1 MNKKQKL
8 AAFTGMSALLV
19 GSAALA
25 VPKKPLNIIY
35 IMSDDHTEQ
44 MISAYDLRFG
54 HTPAIDRIAGEGLR
68 FTRSFVANSISGPS
82 RACMLTGKHSHKNG
96 KVDNQDHFDGSQQ
109 TMPKLMQAAGYQT
122 AMIGKWHL
130 ESLPTGFDYWEILP
144 GQGNYYEPD
153 FITSKGMHRERG
165 YVTDLIT
172 DKSIDWLEQR
182 DKQKPFLMFVH
193 HKTAHRNWM
202 AKLDDLYAYE
212 DKTFPVPANFFDSYA
227 NRPAAAGQEMEI
239 DRHMTFLYDLKVQHP
254 RGEKHPYDG
263 FVNGPDGT
271 FGRMRPDDRRVWD
284 QFYDSISNDLKERNL
299 SGRDLV
305 LWKYQRYI
313 KDYLKTAKSM
323 DDNIARLLDYLE
335 KEGLLDNTLIV
346 YTSDQG
352 FYMGEHG
359 WFDKRFM
366 YEESLRTPLVI
377 RIPDAM
383 AGRRGRVVSQLVQNI
398 DHAATFLDLAGVPVP
413 GDIQGESYADLI
425 RGKKSAG
432 NRKAIYY
439 HYQEY
444 PAEHMVKRHYG
455 IRTERYKLIHF
466 YNDIDHWELYDLK
479 KDPSE
484 MTNLAA
490 NPRYRKLLAK
500 LKVQLHE
507 LQVKYDDPIRFRFPP
522 VAGLH
527 TK

>member
-1 MNKKQKL
+1 MNRSKTL
-8 AAFTGMSALLV
+8 VAFTGVSALLA
-19 GSAALA
+19 GSTSIVAQ
-25 VPKKPLNIIY
+25 KKPLNIVY

-44 MISAYDLRFG
+44 MISAYDNRFG
-54 HTPAIDRIAGEGLR
+54 QTPHIDRIANEGLR

-96 KVDNQDHFDGSQQ
+96 KVDNQDHFDGTQQ
-109 TMPKLMQAAGYQT
+109 TMPKLMQAVGYQT

-153 FITSKGMHRERG
+153 FITKDGTHRESG

-172 DKSIDWLEQR
+172 DKSINWLEKR
-182 DKQKPFLMFVH
+182 DESKPFLMFVH

-212 DKTFPVPANFFDSYA
+212 DETFPVPANFFDAYE

-239 DRHMTFLYDLKVQHP
+239 DRHMTFLYDLKVPHP
-254 RGEKHPYDG
+254 QGKKHPYDG
-263 FVNGPDGT
+263 FVSGANGT
-271 FGRMRPDDRRVWD
+271 FGRMQPDDRRVWD
-284 QFYDSISNDLKERNL
+284 QFYDSISNDLQQQNL
-299 SGRDLV
+299 TGRDLV

-323 DDNIARLLDYLE
+323 DDNIGRLLDYLE
-335 KEGLLDNTLIV
+335 KEGLLENTLIV

-366 YEESLRTPLVI
+366 YEESLRTPLVM
-377 RIPDAM
+377 RIPDSLK
-383 AGRRGRVVSQLVQNI
+383 GRRGRVVSQMVQNI
-398 DHAATFLDLAGVPVP
+398 DHAPTFLELAGAPVP
-413 GDIQGESYADLI
+413 ADIQGESYAGLI
-425 RGKKSAG
+425 RGETKTG

-444 PAEHMVKRHYG
+444 PAEHRVKRHYG

-466 YNDIDHWELYDLK
+466 YNDINHWELYDLK
-479 KDPSE
+479 KDPTE
-484 MTNLAA
+484 MKNLAA
-490 NPRYRKLLAK
+490 DPKYKKTVEKLRK
-500 LKVQLHE
+500 QLHD
-507 LQVKYDDPIRFRFPP
+507 LQVVYDDPIRFQFPLT
-522 VAGLH
+522 GN
-527 TK
+527 